1 MCLCDAMRGRVMQ
14 KRQGCKGG
22 GGILGLQGGVG
33 PEQRGGQR
41 GVARPGI
48 WLFAAAGVSGGAER
62 RAR

>member
-1 MCLCDAMRGRVMQ
+1 MQGR
-14 KRQGCKGG
+14 

-48 WLFAAAGVSGGAER
+48 WLFAAADVSGGAR